1 MLSCST
7 ANRRLGG
14 IDVLASILP
23 RRSGCRFTAAV
34 QMRDALGRQI
44 KFKHGLDTKFA
55 QSAMAVNLAGGCYVD
70 VPEKEI
76 WIMNASN

>member
-1 MLSCST
+1 
-7 ANRRLGG
+7 
-14 IDVLASILP
+14 
-23 RRSGCRFTAAV
+23 
-34 QMRDALGRQI
+34 MRDALGRQI